1 MLRRVAPQRR
11 FERDVLQDGGILA
24 FRNVAA
30 KARPALL
37 EPLDDVEVLAPE
49 DALGDVMGDL
59 SGRRGQILGTETDG
73 RLTKVT
79 AIVPQSEL
87 YKYSTTLH
95 SMTHGRGTFHRK
107 FHGYVEAPSE
117 VVAKVVAE
125 LKTES
130 AKAS

>member
-1 MLRRVAPQRR
+1 MSFKMA
-11 FERDVLQDGGILA
+11 GILA
-24 FRNVAA
+24 FRNVASN
-30 KARPALL
+30 ARPALL
-37 EPLDDVEVLAPE
+37 EPLDDIEVLAPE

-107 FHGYVEAPSE
+107 FHGYVEAPAE
-117 VVAKVVAE
+117 VVKKVIDDSKVEA
-125 LKTES
+125 T
-130 AKAS
+130 AAG